1 MIKNLFKQQLETNK
15 PVTEQILF
23 ELKYKKYYS
32 GKNVEIGDIILYAM
46 LNKGIVSDGVLGI
59 ELITLNENEFG
70 LYCADEKANDGKGV
84 PAIKLK

>member
-1 MIKNLFKQQLETNK
+1 MKKLFKQQLETNK
-15 PVTEQILF
+15 PVTEQILS

-32 GKNVEIGDIILYAM
+32 GKNIEIGDTVLYAM
-46 LNKGIVSDGVLGI
+46 LNKGILSEGVLGI

-70 LYCADEKANDGKGV
+70 LYCVDEKANDGKGV